1 MDEVILNETGSV
13 ICKDLCDSMNEYDH
27 PCDMCP
33 INEALKKLV
42 HYEDM
47 EEAGRLIEVI
57 RCKDCV
63 NCREDTMF
71 NVLYCQ
77 RDGYEVEPEHYCGFA
92 KLKELEE

>member
-1 MDEVILNETGSV
+1 MGRLTIRAIHPRFGECIKLVKGGNICIMDEEIE
-13 ICKDLCDSMNEYDH
+13 
-27 PCDMCP
+27 
-33 INEALKKLV
+33 KLA

-47 EEAGRLIEVI
+47 EEQGRLIEVI
-57 RCKDCV
+57 RCKDCA
-63 NCREDTMF
+63 NCGEDTMF